1 MRREKSIDPDDLN
14 RPEGNDLVSNYDK
27 HDTAEGRVRSAL
39 ESAGLTVEN
48 WGIDM
53 RHDDGDGLIFDDK
66 MDLKVY
72 ASTWNGEEYADA
84 LVGIVEV
91 KYKSNDYYMFKINR
105 RHWRHYVQI
114 AAEHDVPT
122 YIVFDNGEMLHWCRV
137 SETLVMD
144 TFAFPDGN
152 KGVLLSNNYYTTHE
166 AVGCLLDSTTESA
179 DSV

>member
-1 MRREKSIDPDDLN
+1 MRRESDIDPNDLN

-39 ESAGLTVEN
+39 ESAGLTVKN

-72 ASTWNGEEYADA
+72 DA
-84 LVGIVEV
+84 GDFLVGIVEV
-91 KYKSNDYYMFKINR
+91 KYKTNDYYMFKINR

-114 AAEHDVPT
+114 AAEYDVPT
-122 YIVFDNGEMLHWCRV
+122 YIVFDNGEMLHWCHV
-137 SETLVMD
+137 GETLIVD
-144 TFAFPDGN
+144 TFQFPDGN
-152 KGVLLSNNYYTTHE
+152 EGVLLSNDYYTTTE
-166 AVGCLLDSTTESA
+166 AIETLRG
-179 DSV
+179 